1 MPLAETLSGFLQE
14 VGAYA
19 VSGTLTGWGIL
30 DMPSEVLVGDM
41 VMSTNYTFLCEAR
54 VFSSLTAGAS
64 ITVNSESYTVREARL
79 VDDGGLVELSL
90 QKT

>member
-1 MPLAETLSGFLQE
+1 MPIAETLSGFLQE

-30 DMPSEVLVGDM
+30 DMPSDVLVGDM
-41 VMSTNYTFLCEAR
+41 VMSTNYTFLCER
-54 VFSSLTAGAS
+54 RFSSLTAGAS
-64 ITVNSESYTVREARL
+64 ITVNSEAYTVREARL